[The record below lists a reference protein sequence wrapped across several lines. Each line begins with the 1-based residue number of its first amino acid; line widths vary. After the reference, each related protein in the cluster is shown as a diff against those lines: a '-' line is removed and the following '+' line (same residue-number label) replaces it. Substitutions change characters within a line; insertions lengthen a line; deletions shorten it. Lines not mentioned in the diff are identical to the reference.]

1 MRKNR
6 YIIVLLIIATA
17 VFITGM
23 DLFAADKARPKAA
36 GKNEVVVVFSLKIQ
50 PSPDTDFFA
59 NYTDMSFA
67 ALSLDRYGDGNDVLM
82 FKGSN
87 AKSSLQAWSEKDTDT
102 GDFAMLHIGFA
113 RGKRYIDIQSLQYYF
128 AGSKALFIT
137 LPLRARIEVP
147 DDVRYV
153 YIGDFTCKCSKPFY
167 DIIDVKRT
175 DNFDAAAKMVKEV
188 YGKDAELERVPLVS
202 LDKEEN

>member
-1 MRKNR
+1 MRKNK
-6 YIIVLLIIATA
+6 YIVVSLIIAIA

-36 GKNEVVVVFSLKIQ
+36 RKNEVVVVFSLKIQ

-67 ALSLDRYGDGNDVLM
+67 ALSLERYGDGNDVIM

-87 AKSSLQAWSEKDTDT
+87 AKYSFQAWSEKDTDT
-102 GDFAMLHIGFA
+102 GDFAMLHISFA
-113 RGKRYIDIQSLQYYF
+113 RGKRYIDIKSLQYYF
-128 AGSKALFIT
+128 AGAEALFVT

-147 DDVRYV
+147 DDVQYV
-153 YIGDFTCKCSKPFY
+153 YIGDFICKCSKPFY
-167 DIIDVKRT
+167 DITDVKRT
-175 DNFDAAAKMVKEV
+175 DNFDAAAQMVKEV
-188 YGKDAELERVPLVS
+188 YGKDVELERVQLIP
-202 LDKEEN
+202 LDKEED